1 MIPAC
6 AVAYNALPS
15 STLIDTNC
23 WRRLRP
29 STAASHVHGLR
40 KRIRIVKRLIL
51 ALSLCLLALPAW
63 SQTTRYITDQT
74 EITLRTGPTTGH
86 RILRMMKPG
95 TPVRVVESGQDGWLL
110 VETRDGLQGWV
121 LERHLMDTPS
131 ARDQLAAVTKRLE
144 RTQQELAEL
153 KQSLAAGNDQLS
165 AAQARIKELTTANE
179 RMSRQ
184 LEEAARGLTL
194 ANENRELKKQIV
206 DLQREIESLQNETL
220 RLRDRSRRDWFVTGA
235 LVVFGGF
242 LTGIIV
248 TRIRWRR
255 QSSWS
260 SL

>member
-1 MIPAC
+1 M
-6 AVAYNALPS
+6 
-15 STLIDTNC
+15 
-23 WRRLRP
+23 
-29 STAASHVHGLR
+29 
-40 KRIRIVKRLIL
+40 KRLIL

>member
-1 MIPAC
+1 M
-6 AVAYNALPS
+6 
-15 STLIDTNC
+15 
-23 WRRLRP
+23 
-29 STAASHVHGLR
+29 
-40 KRIRIVKRLIL
+40 KRLIL

-131 ARDQLAAVTKRLE
+131 ARDQLAAVTKRL
-144 RTQQELAEL
+144 EL